1 VVSLMRI
8 LFIGVPVV
16 EIGLVYEETTEETD
30 FEYVVTN
37 TLDLPDIT
45 YRKLIFYNND
55 RNYHKWFTIP
65 KEKLLLA
72 NAPAFL
78 NYQTFDPSK
87 PLAEVIREDIQSHL
101 THLSKLT
108 FPTDHIAYLKRLKES
123 GFEPKVI
130 YDIGSCIL
138 HWTKEAK
145 KLWPDATFILFD
157 AFEYAEFLYEG
168 YDYHIGVLSDEEK
181 EVDFYQNEYFPGGN
195 SYYREIGSPTPDYH
209 FPKNNSIR
217 KRTFMLD
224 KVVKERGF
232 PLPDFIKIDV
242 QGSEMDILKGGLET
256 VKHAT
261 RLIVEL
267 QHMEYNEGAMQASES
282 VPMIEGMGFRCV
294 DPMFTNAGPD
304 GDYGFINT
312 L

>member
-1 VVSLMRI
+1 MRI

-16 EIGLVYEETTEETD
+16 EIGQVSTVGTD

-37 TLDLPDIT
+37 TLDLPEIT
-45 YRKLIFYNND
+45 YRKLIFYYDNK
-55 RNYHKWFTIP
+55 YHRLFTIP
-65 KEKLLLA
+65 KEKVLLG

-78 NYQTFDPSK
+78 SHYQTFDTTK
-87 PLAEVIREDIQSHL
+87 PLAEVIREDIQMHL
-101 THLSKLT
+101 TQLSELISMPK
-108 FPTDHIAYLKRLKES
+108 DHVAYLKRLKES

-130 YDIGSCIL
+130 YDIGSCVL
-138 HWTKEAK
+138 HWTKAAK
-145 KLWPDATFILFD
+145 ELWPEATFILFD
-157 AFEYAEFLYEG
+157 AFAEAEFLYDG
-168 YDYHIGVLSDEEK
+168 YDYHIGALSDEEK
-181 EVDFYQNEYFPGGN
+181 EVNFYQNEFFPCGN
-195 SYYREIGSPTPDYH
+195 SYYREIGSPENY

-217 KRTFMLD
+217 KRTFTLD

-242 QGSEMDILKGGLET
+242 QGCEIDILKGGMET

-282 VPMIEGMGFRCV
+282 VPIIEEMGFRCV

-304 GDYGFINT
+304 GDYGF
-312 L
+312 LKV

>member
-1 VVSLMRI
+1 MRI

-16 EIGLVYEETTEETD
+16 EIGRVYEETTEETD

-87 PLAEVIREDIQSHL
+87 PLAEVIREDIER
-101 THLSKLT
+101 HLSQVSELKT
-108 FPTDHIAYLKRLKES
+108 MPKDHVAYLKRLKEG

-130 YDIGSCIL
+130 YDIGSCVL
-138 HWTKEAK
+138 HWTKAAK
-145 KLWPDATFILFD
+145 ELWPVATFVLFD
-157 AFEYAEFLYEG
+157 AFAEAEFLYKG

-181 EVDFYQNEYFPGGN
+181 EVDFYQNEYHPGGN
-195 SYYREIGSPTPDYH
+195 SYYREIGSPANY

-217 KRTFMLD
+217 KRTFTLD

-242 QGSEMDILKGGLET
+242 QGCEMDILKGGLET

-282 VPMIEGMGFRCV
+282 VPIIEGMGFRCV

-304 GDYGFINT
+304 GDYGF
-312 L
+312 LKV

>member
-1 VVSLMRI
+1 MRI
-8 LFIGVPVV
+8 LFIGVPTV
-16 EIGLVYEETTEETD
+16 EIGRVYEETTEETD

-65 KEKLLLA
+65 KEKIMVGD
-72 NAPAFL
+72 APAFL

-87 PLAEVIREDIQSHL
+87 PLAEIIREDIQR
-101 THLSKLT
+101 HLSHVSELP
-108 FPTDHIAYLKRLKES
+108 FPKDHVAYLKRLKEE

-130 YDIGSCIL
+130 YDIGSCVL
-138 HWTKEAK
+138 HWTKVAK
-145 KLWPDATFILFD
+145 ELWPEATFILFD
-157 AFEYAEFLYEG
+157 AFAEAEFLYEG
-168 YDYHIGVLSDEEK
+168 YYHIGVLSDEEK
-181 EVDFYQNEYFPGGN
+181 EVNFYQNEYNPCGN
-195 SYYREIGSPTPDYH
+195 SYYREIGSPAPDYY

-217 KRTFMLD
+217 KLTTTLD

-242 QGSEMDILKGGLET
+242 QGCEMDILKGGMET

-282 VPMIEGMGFRCV
+282 VPIIEGMGFKCV

-304 GDYGFINT
+304 GDYGF
-312 L
+312 LKV

>member
-1 VVSLMRI
+1 MRF

-16 EIGLVYEETTEETD
+16 ELDGQVYDTLEETE
-30 FEYVVTN
+30 FEYVITN
-37 TLDLPDIT
+37 TLDLPEIT
-45 YRKLIFYNND
+45 YRKVIFYNTD
-55 RNYHKWFTIP
+55 MNYHKWFTIP
-65 KEKLLLA
+65 KEKIMIG
-72 NAPAFL
+72 NAPSFL
-78 NYQTFDPSK
+78 NYQTFDVAK

-101 THLSKLT
+101 TRLSKLS
-108 FPTDHIAYLKRLKES
+108 FPTDHIAYLKQLKAG

-130 YDIGSCIL
+130 YDIGSCVL
-138 HWTKEAK
+138 HWTKAAK
-145 KLWPDATFILFD
+145 EVWPDATFVLFD
-157 AFEYAEFLYEG
+157 AFAEAEFLYEG
-168 YDYHIGVLSDEEK
+168 YDYHIGALSDEEK
-181 EVDFYQNEYFPGGN
+181 EVNFYQNEFFPCGN
-195 SYYREIGSPTPDYH
+195 SYYREIGSPANY

-217 KRTFMLD
+217 KRTFTLD

-242 QGSEMDILKGGLET
+242 QGCEMDILRGGIET

-282 VPMIEGMGFRCV
+282 VPIIEGMGFQCV

-304 GDYGFINT
+304 GDYGF
-312 L
+312 LKV

>member
-1 VVSLMRI
+1 MRI

-16 EIGLVYEETTEETD
+16 EIGQVSTVGTD

-37 TLDLPDIT
+37 TLDLPEIT
-45 YRKLIFYNND
+45 YRKLIFYYDNK
-55 RNYHKWFTIP
+55 YHRLFTIP
-65 KEKLLLA
+65 KEKVLLG

-78 NYQTFDPSK
+78 SHYQTFDTTK
-87 PLAEVIREDIQSHL
+87 PLAEVIREDIQMHL
-101 THLSKLT
+101 TQLSELKSM
-108 FPTDHIAYLKRLKES
+108 PKDHVAYLKRLKEN

-130 YDIGSCIL
+130 YDIGSCVL
-138 HWTKEAK
+138 HWTKAAK
-145 KLWPDATFILFD
+145 ELWPEATFILFD
-157 AFEYAEFLYEG
+157 AFAEAEFLYEG
-168 YDYHIGVLSDEEK
+168 YDYHIGALSDEEK
-181 EVDFYQNEYFPGGN
+181 EVNFYQNEFFPCGN
-195 SYYREIGSPTPDYH
+195 SYYREIGSPANY

-217 KRTFMLD
+217 KRTFTLD

-242 QGSEMDILKGGLET
+242 QGCEIDILKGGMET

-282 VPMIEGMGFRCV
+282 VPIIEEMGFRCV

-304 GDYGFINT
+304 ADYGF
-312 L
+312 LKVV

>member
-1 VVSLMRI
+1 MRI

>member
-1 VVSLMRI
+1 MRL
-8 LFIGVPVV
+8 LFIGVPAV
-16 EIGLVYEETTEETD
+16 ELGQVYHDTEETD
-30 FEYVVTN
+30 FEYVITN
-37 TLDLPDIT
+37 TLDLPEIT
-45 YRKLIFYNND
+45 YRKLIFYYDNQ
-55 RNYHKWFTIP
+55 YHKLFTIP
-65 KEKLLLA
+65 KEKVLLG

-78 NYQTFDPSK
+78 SHYHTFDASK
-87 PLAEVIREDIQSHL
+87 PLGEVIREDIQKHL
-101 THLSKLT
+101 TNLSKLT
-108 FPTDHIAYLKRLKES
+108 FPTDHVAYLKRLKEE

-130 YDIGSCIL
+130 YDIGSCVL

-145 KLWPDATFILFD
+145 KLWPDATFVLFD
-157 AFEYAEFLYEG
+157 AFAEAEFLYEG

-181 EVDFYQNEYFPGGN
+181 EVDFYQNDYFPGGN

-217 KRTFMLD
+217 KTTTTLD

-282 VPMIEGMGFRCV
+282 VPIIEGMGFRCV

-304 GDYGFINT
+304 GDYGF
-312 L
+312 LKV

>member
-1 VVSLMRI
+1 MRL

-16 EIGLVYEETTEETD
+16 EIGRVYEETTEETD
-30 FEYVVTN
+30 FEYVITN
-37 TLDLPDIT
+37 TLDLPEIT
-45 YRKLIFYNND
+45 YRKLIFYYDNQ
-55 RNYHKWFTIP
+55 YHKLFTIP
-65 KEKLLLA
+65 KEKVLLG

-78 NYQTFDPSK
+78 SHYHTFDASK
-87 PLAEVIREDIQSHL
+87 PLGEVIREDIQKHL
-101 THLSKLT
+101 TNLSEFP
-108 FPTDHIAYLKRLKES
+108 FPTDHISYLKRLKEE

-130 YDIGSCIL
+130 YDIGSCVL

-145 KLWPDATFILFD
+145 KLWPDATFVLFD
-157 AFEYAEFLYEG
+157 AFAEAEFLYDG

-181 EVDFYQNEYFPGGN
+181 EVDFYQNDYFPGGN

-217 KRTFMLD
+217 KTTTTLD

-242 QGSEMDILKGGLET
+242 QGCEMDILKGGNDT

-282 VPMIEGMGFRCV
+282 IPIIEGMGFRCV

-304 GDYGFINT
+304 GDYGF
-312 L
+312 LKV